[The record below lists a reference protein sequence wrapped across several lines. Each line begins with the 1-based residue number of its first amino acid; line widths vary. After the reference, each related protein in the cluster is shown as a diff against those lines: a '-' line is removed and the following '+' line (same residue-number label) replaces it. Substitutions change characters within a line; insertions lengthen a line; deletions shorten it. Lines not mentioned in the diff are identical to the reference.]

1 MGPVRLRPDKVSMSG
16 FEASKTAYLQSAK
29 LRNYS
34 PLTIN
39 QMEQG
44 IRFFMDYARAQGV
57 VGPGQVDAVFVERYK
72 AHMMSLTSRR
82 GEAIKVNTVRGRLFM
97 VGQWFA
103 FMKKKGLV
111 AFNPAS
117 EVAPP
122 RRAKQLPRGI
132 LRLDEVEKLMSLPN
146 LKTDIGYRDRT
157 MMELLY
163 ASGARAGELSGI
175 LVGDVD
181 LKKKVVKVLGKGNK
195 QRFAPLTTTCCRFIE
210 RYAAEIRPRLI
221 ENCRPAGRAWLDAAN
236 TAGDRLFV
244 SVYGGPLRR
253 EWLGQL
259 MKRYLFMAGI
269 TRPISP
275 VHGFRHSI
283 ATHLLGSGMD
293 VRYVQVILGHNSID
307 TTRIYTHV
315 ERDSLGK
322 MVKAYHPLA
331 VDRRPVTPFKEDK
344 KHDRHA

>member
-1 MGPVRLRPDKVSMSG
+1 MNG
-16 FEASKTAYLQSAK
+16 FEAAKTAYLQSAR
-29 LRNYS
+29 LRNLS
-34 PLTIN
+34 PLTLN

-44 IRFFMDYARAQGV
+44 IRFFVDFARAQGV
-57 VGPGQVDAVFVERYK
+57 MDPGQVDAAFIERYK
-72 AHMMSLTSRR
+72 ARMMNQRARS
-82 GEAIKVNTVRGRLFM
+82 GEALKVNTVRGRIFII
-97 VGQWFA
+97 GGWFA
-103 FMKKKGLV
+103 FLKKKGLV
-111 AFNPAS
+111 AFDPVP
-117 EVAPP
+117 EVALP
-122 RRAKQLPRGI
+122 REVRNLPRGV

-163 ASGARAGELSGI
+163 ASGVRASELSGI

-210 RYAAEIRPRLI
+210 RYAAEIRPRII
-221 ENCRPAGRAWLDAAN
+221 ENCRPAGRAWLQAAN

-275 VHGFRHSI
+275 VHGFRHSV

-293 VRYVQVILGHNSID
+293 VRYVQAMLGHNSID

-315 ERDSLGK
+315 ERESLGRF
-322 MVKAYHPLA
+322 VKAYHPLA
-331 VDRRPVTPFKEDK
+331 VDSRPVKPFKEE
-344 KHDRHA
+344 RHAHRA